1 MRYSRFSLPPT
12 RGPFHQE
19 SSVPEFLTDESGAP
33 AVATPS
39 LRAALG
45 EYDTAWHDPA
55 LSVRRAKEVIAAA
68 GRLKARLVVLP
79 EMCTTGF
86 TMEAG
91 RWAEVLGAQNTANE
105 AIATAAREHHLWVL
119 AGLALRE
126 TSPTRLVNA
135 AVLFDP
141 SGSVA
146 AIYRKQRLFAY
157 SGEHEVYSPGDA
169 PVVAA
174 IEGVRVGLFVC
185 YDLRFPELFRA
196 VASDIDVAI
205 VIANW
210 PERRRAHWDV
220 LTRARAI
227 ENQCYVVAVN
237 RTGIGDGVEY
247 DGGSVAYDAWGEPV
261 GIGGGGNTPRVVDID
276 PGRVKL
282 VRARYPF
289 LRELEASR
297 EALAPVPALRP

>member
-1 MRYSRFSLPPT
+1 M
-12 RGPFHQE
+12 
-19 SSVPEFLTDESGAP
+19 PEYLTDESGA
-33 AVATPS
+33 AAAATPS

-45 EYDTAWHDPA
+45 EYDTAWHDPT
-55 LSVRRAKEVIAAA
+55 LSVRRAREVIAAA
-68 GRLKARLVVLP
+68 TRLKARLVVLP

-91 RWAEVLGAQNTANE
+91 RWAEVLGGKGSANE
-105 AIATAAREHHLWVL
+105 SIALAAQEHRVWVL

-126 TSPTRLVNA
+126 ASPARVVNA

-141 SGSVA
+141 MGSVA
-146 AIYRKQRLFAY
+146 AVYRKQRLFAY
-157 SGEHEVYSPGDA
+157 SGEHEVYAPGEG
-169 PVVAA
+169 PVVVT

-196 VASDIDVAI
+196 VAPEIDTAI
-205 VIANW
+205 IIANW

-227 ENQCYVVAVN
+227 ENQCYVIAVN
-237 RTGIGDGVEY
+237 RTGTGDGVEY

-276 PGRVKL
+276 PSRVKL

-289 LRELEASR
+289 LRELETSR
-297 EALAPVPALRP
+297 EALAPST

>member
-1 MRYSRFSLPPT
+1 
-12 RGPFHQE
+12 
-19 SSVPEFLTDESGAP
+19 VPEFTTDESGGSAAANAP
-33 AVATPS
+33 
-39 LRAALG
+39 LRTALG
-45 EYDTAWHDPA
+45 EYDTGWHDPMT
-55 LSVRRAKEVIAAA
+55 SVRRAKEVVAAA
-68 GRLKARLVVLP
+68 ARLKARLVVLP

-91 RWAEVLGAQNTANE
+91 RWAETLGAPNSAND
-105 AIATAAREHHLWVL
+105 AIAAMAREHHVWVL

-126 TSPTRLVNA
+126 TSPARLVNA

-141 SGSVA
+141 AGSTA
-146 AIYRKQRLFAY
+146 AVYRKQRLFAY
-157 SGEHEVYSPGDA
+157 SGEHEVYSPGDG
-169 PVVAA
+169 PVVIA
-174 IEGVRVGLFVC
+174 IEGVRLALFVC
-185 YDLRFPELFRA
+185 YDLRFPELFRPVAPEIDAA
-196 VASDIDVAI
+196 V

-227 ENQCYVVAVN
+227 ENQCYVIAVN

-247 DGGSVAYDAWGEPV
+247 DGGSVAHDPWGEPV
-261 GIGGGGNTPRVVDID
+261 GIGGNGNSPRVVDID
-276 PGRVKL
+276 PSRVKL

-297 EALAPVPALRP
+297 EALAPVPSP

>member
-1 MRYSRFSLPPT
+1 
-12 RGPFHQE
+12 
-19 SSVPEFLTDESGAP
+19 VPELTPIESGTTTAAP
-33 AVATPS
+33 

-45 EYDTAWHDPA
+45 EYDTGWHDPET
-55 LSVRRAKEVIAAA
+55 SVRRAHDVIAAA
-68 GRLKARLVVLP
+68 TRLHARLVVLP

-86 TMEAG
+86 TMEG
-91 RWAEVLGAQNTANE
+91 TRWAQPLTTDHGASGAL
-105 AIATAAREHHLWVL
+105 ASAAREFRVWVL

-126 TSPTRLVNA
+126 ESPSRLVNA
-135 AVLFDP
+135 AVMFDP

-146 AIYRKQRLFAY
+146 AIYRKQRLFNYA
-157 SGEHEVYSPGDA
+157 GEHEVYTSGDG
-169 PVVAA
+169 PVVLT
-174 IEGVRVGLFVC
+174 IEGTRVGLFIC
-185 YDLRFPELFRA
+185 FDLRFPDLFRA
-196 VASDIDVAI
+196 IATDIDAALI
-205 VIANW
+205 IANW

-237 RTGIGDGVEY
+237 RTGTGDGVEY
-247 DGGSVAYDAWGEPV
+247 DGGSVAYDPWGEPV

-289 LRELEASR
+289 LRELELAR
-297 EALAPVPALRP
+297 EAQVPQFH

>member
-1 MRYSRFSLPPT
+1 
-12 RGPFHQE
+12 
-19 SSVPEFLTDESGAP
+19 VPEFMTDESGATT
-33 AVATPS
+33 VATPS

-45 EYDTAWHDPA
+45 EYDTGWHDPA
-55 LSVRRAKEVIAAA
+55 TSVRRAKEVIAAA
-68 GRLKARLVVLP
+68 ARLKARVVVLP

-86 TMEAG
+86 TMEG
-91 RWAEVLGAQNTANE
+91 SQWAEGLGAPGGAS
-105 AIATAAREHHLWVL
+105 AALAAAAHEYHVWVL

-126 TSPTRLVNA
+126 TSPARLVNA

-141 SGSVA
+141 VGSIA
-146 AIYRKQRLFAY
+146 AVYRKQRLFAY
-157 SGEHEVYSPGDA
+157 SGEHEVYTAGDG
-169 PVVAA
+169 PVVVT
-174 IEGVRVGLFVC
+174 IEGARLGLFVC

-196 VASDIDVAI
+196 VAPEIDAAI
-205 VIANW
+205 IIANW

-237 RTGIGDGVEY
+237 RIGIGDGVEY
-247 DGGSVAYDAWGEPV
+247 DGGSVAYDPWGEPL
-261 GIGGGGNTPRVVDID
+261 GIGGGGNAPRVVDID
-276 PGRVKL
+276 PQRVKL

-297 EALAPVPALRP
+297 EALAPGT

>member
-1 MRYSRFSLPPT
+1 M
-12 RGPFHQE
+12 
-19 SSVPEFLTDESGAP
+19 PEFMTDESGAP
-33 AVATPS
+33 TAATPA
-39 LRAALG
+39 LRVALG
-45 EYDTAWHDPA
+45 EYDTGWHDPA
-55 LSVRRAKEVIAAA
+55 TSVRRAREIIAAA
-68 GRLKARLVVLP
+68 ARVKARLVVLP

-86 TMEAG
+86 TMEAA
-91 RWAEVLGAQNTANE
+91 RWAEVLGAKNSANE
-105 AIATAAREHHLWVL
+105 AIAAAAQEHHLWVL

-126 TSPTRLVNA
+126 TSPARLVNA

-141 SGSVA
+141 AGSVA
-146 AIYRKQRLFAY
+146 AVYRKQRLFAY
-157 SGEHEVYSPGDA
+157 SGEHEVYSPGDGS
-169 PVVAA
+169 VVVS
-174 IEGVRVGLFVC
+174 IEGTRLGVFVC

-196 VASDIDVAI
+196 VAPEIDAVI

-237 RTGIGDGVEY
+237 RTGVGDGVEY
-247 DGGSVAYDAWGEPV
+247 DGGSVAYDPWGEPV
-261 GIGGGGNTPRVVDID
+261 GIGGGSSTPRVVDLD
-276 PGRVKL
+276 PSRVKL

-297 EALAPVPALRP
+297 EAISLAPSP

>member
-1 MRYSRFSLPPT
+1 M
-12 RGPFHQE
+12 
-19 SSVPEFLTDESGAP
+19 PEFMTDESGAP
-33 AVATPS
+33 NATPA

-45 EYDTAWHDPA
+45 EFDTGWHDPA
-55 LSVRRAKEVIAAA
+55 TSVRRAREVIAAA
-68 GRLKARLVVLP
+68 ARVKARLVVLP

-86 TMEAG
+86 TMEADH
-91 RWAEVLGAQNTANE
+91 WAEVLGAKNSASE
-105 AIATAAREHHLWVL
+105 AIGGAAHEHHLWVL

-126 TSPTRLVNA
+126 MSPARLVNA

-141 SGSVA
+141 AGSVA

-157 SGEHEVYSPGDA
+157 SGEHEVYSPGDG
-169 PVVAA
+169 PVVVS

-196 VASDIDVAI
+196 VAPETDAAI

-237 RTGIGDGVEY
+237 RTGMGDGVEY
-247 DGGSVAYDAWGEPV
+247 DGGSVAYDPWGEPV
-261 GIGGGGNTPRVVDID
+261 GIGGGSSTPRVVDID
-276 PGRVKL
+276 PSRVKL

-289 LRELEASR
+289 LRELETSR
-297 EALAPVPALRP
+297 EALAHGT

>member
-1 MRYSRFSLPPT
+1 M
-12 RGPFHQE
+12 
-19 SSVPEFLTDESGAP
+19 PEFMTDESGAP
-33 AVATPS
+33 PATPS

-45 EYDTAWHDPA
+45 EFDTGWHDPA
-55 LSVRRAKEVIAAA
+55 TSVRRAREVIAAA
-68 GRLKARLVVLP
+68 ARVKARLVVLP

-86 TMEAG
+86 TMEAD
-91 RWAEVLGAQNTANE
+91 RWAEVLGAKNSASE
-105 AIATAAREHHLWVL
+105 AIAAAAYEYHLWVL

-126 TSPTRLVNA
+126 MSPARLVNA

-141 SGSVA
+141 AGSIA

-157 SGEHEVYSPGDA
+157 SGEHEVYSAGDS
-169 PVVAA
+169 PVVVS
-174 IEGVRVGLFVC
+174 IEGARVGVFVC

-196 VASDIDVAI
+196 VAPEIDAAI

-237 RTGIGDGVEY
+237 RTGLGDGVEY
-247 DGGSVAYDAWGEPV
+247 DGGSVAYDPWGEPV
-261 GIGGGGNTPRVVDID
+261 GIGGGSSTPRVVDID
-276 PGRVKL
+276 PARVKL

-289 LRELEASR
+289 LRELESSR
-297 EALAPVPALRP
+297 EALAPGT

>member
-1 MRYSRFSLPPT
+1 
-12 RGPFHQE
+12 
-19 SSVPEFLTDESGAP
+19 VPEFTANESGAT
-33 AVATPS
+33 ATPP

-45 EYDTAWHDPA
+45 EYDTGWHDPES
-55 LSVRRAKEVIAAA
+55 SVRRAHEVIGGA
-68 GRLKARLVVLP
+68 ARLHARIVVLP

-86 TMEAG
+86 TMEG
-91 RWAEVLGAQNTANE
+91 SRWAEPLHADRGASG
-105 AIATAAREHHLWVL
+105 AIASAAREFHVWVL

-126 TSPTRLVNA
+126 ESPARLVNA

-141 SGSVA
+141 MGSVA

-157 SGEHEVYSPGDA
+157 SGEHEVYAAGDA
-169 PVVAA
+169 PVVVT
-174 IEGVRVGLFVC
+174 IEGARLGLFIC

-196 VASDIDVAI
+196 VAPEMDAAI
-205 VIANW
+205 LIANW

-227 ENQCYVVAVN
+227 ENQCYMIAVN

-247 DGGSVAYDAWGEPV
+247 DGGSVAYDPWGEAL
-261 GIGGGGNTPRVVDID
+261 GIGGGGNAPRVVDVD

-289 LRELEASR
+289 LRELELAR
-297 EALAPVPALRP
+297 EPQVPQFH